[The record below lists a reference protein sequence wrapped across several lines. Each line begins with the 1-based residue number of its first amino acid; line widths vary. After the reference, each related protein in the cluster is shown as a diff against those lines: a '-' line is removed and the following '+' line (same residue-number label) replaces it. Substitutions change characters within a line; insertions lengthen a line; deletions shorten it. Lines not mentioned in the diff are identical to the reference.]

1 MGFIVLEEKGNREK
15 ELVGKKTIVDRVDRV
30 EDLVEWR
37 GSRSLSGEVRMN
49 EGQVASGRINNLC
62 GLYL

>member
-1 MGFIVLEEKGNREK
+1 MGFIVLEEKGNREE

-30 EDLVEWR
+30 EDSVEWR
-37 GSRSLSGEVRMN
+37 GSRSLSGEVGMYG
-49 EGQVASGRINNLC
+49 GQVASGRINNLC